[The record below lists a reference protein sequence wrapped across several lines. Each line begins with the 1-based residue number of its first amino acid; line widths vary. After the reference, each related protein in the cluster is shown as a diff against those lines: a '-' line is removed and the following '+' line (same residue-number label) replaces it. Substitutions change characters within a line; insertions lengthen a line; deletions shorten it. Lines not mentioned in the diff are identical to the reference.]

1 MNQRIKKKKEKQ
13 LLTWIVNELAVELKR
28 GEERQKA
35 AIQRA
40 AIAYVEY
47 LDEVM
52 GRGRERQYSIS
63 KELLQP

>member
-1 MNQRIKKKKEKQ
+1 MNKRIKKKKEKQ
-13 LLTWIVNELAVELKR
+13 LLTWIVNELAAELKR
-28 GEERQKA
+28 EEERQKA

-52 GRGRERQYSIS
+52 ERGRQYSIS